1 MQTGLAT
8 ALGYSDP
15 EKPRRAVEAFM
26 RAYFLVAKDVGDLT
40 RIFIAALEEQ
50 HKKPKTSL
58 TRMLPGFLKA
68 REPSDAFYVE
78 NGRLT
83 ATQSFSRDPVN
94 ILRIFQMADEKN
106 VDIHP
111 HALRT
116 LTRSLDL
123 ITDDLRNNPEA
134 NRIFLETLTS
144 RHNPEWALRMM
155 NEAGVLGRF
164 IPEFGHAVGLMQF
177 NMYHH

>member
-1 MQTGLAT
+1 
-8 ALGYSDP
+8 
-15 EKPRRAVEAFM
+15 
-26 RAYFLVAKDVGDLT
+26 
-40 RIFIAALEEQ
+40 
-50 HKKPKTSL
+50 
-58 TRMLPGFLKA
+58 
-68 REPSDAFYVE
+68 
-78 NGRLT
+78 
-83 ATQSFSRDPVN
+83 
-94 ILRIFQMADEKN
+94 MADEKN

-155 NEAGVLGRF
+155 NEPACWAGSCRHSAM
-164 IPEFGHAVGLMQF
+164 PWA
-177 NMYHH
+177 